1 LSKELLINNVQLTIG
16 ERMKNINN
24 PIVEKSFY
32 FSVRIVNCYKYL
44 IKKDRNLNALY
55 NQLLKSGT
63 SIGANIAES
72 QAAASKTDFRNKL
85 RISLKESYETE
96 FWLKLFFKTEI
107 LDKGEFESLLDDS
120 IELIKLLISII
131 KSVTLDD

>member
-1 LSKELLINNVQLTIG
+1 MGVKMRE
-16 ERMKNINN
+16 INN
-24 PIVEKSFY
+24 PVVDKSFD

-44 IKKDRNLNALY
+44 IKKDKFLSPLY

-63 SIGANIAES
+63 SIGVNIAES

-85 RISLKESYETE
+85 RISIKEAYETE

-107 LDKGEFESLLDDS
+107 LCKDEYESLLNDC
-120 IELIKLLISII
+120 IEIIKLLIAIIISIKI
-131 KSVTLDD
+131 K